1 MTIHYSLSK
10 IKQNVGIIW
19 KTNILQVKNTHSF
32 VINSKNVS
40 FALDGYLEVK
50 IGLTRKQKGNLT
62 IKITGLEVDTTVRF
76 AGNKCPH
83 SVGFDVQVDD
93 VYVNTNSISI
103 KIEGKG
109 FDNLV
114 ISELEKI
121 IIPRVPG
128 LIKNALN
135 DKVNPLISQYTCNRI
150 EYDLAVNNVLYILI
164 VNTTQVPEFDDGLKI
179 LRFPVD
185 ITLQNLKTN

>member
-1 MTIHYSLSK
+1 MLTATSDIINKEIAINYGEIISKKINEYKIKDISGEQKTTGVTIHYSLSK

-19 KTNILQVKNTHSF
+19 KANILQVKNKHSF
-32 VINSKNVS
+32 IINSKNVS

-50 IGLTRKQKGNLT
+50 IGLIRKQKGNLT

-76 AGNKCPH
+76 ASNKCPH
-83 SVGFDVQVDD
+83 SLGFDVQIDD
-93 VYVNTNSISI
+93 VYVNTKSISI

-109 FDNLV
+109 FDSLI

-150 EYDLAVNNVLYILI
+150 
-164 VNTTQVPEFDDGLKI
+164 
-179 LRFPVD
+179 
-185 ITLQNLKTN
+185 

>member
-1 MTIHYSLSK
+1 M
-10 IKQNVGIIW
+10 
-19 KTNILQVKNTHSF
+19 
-32 VINSKNVS
+32 
-40 FALDGYLEVK
+40 
-50 IGLTRKQKGNLT
+50 
-62 IKITGLEVDTTVRF
+62 RF

-83 SVGFDVQVDD
+83 SVGFDIQVDD

-185 ITLQNLKTN
+185 ITLQNLKTNETNDELERDDLPLNQLF